1 MKRRIILSLIE
12 LVALKKRMAGL
23 FNVDKS
29 VITKKHLQSI
39 FESKELD
46 EVSVSVK
53 MTHTAG
59 DGKT

>member
-1 MKRRIILSLIE
+1 
-12 LVALKKRMAGL
+12 MAGL

-53 MTHTAG
+53 ITHTAG